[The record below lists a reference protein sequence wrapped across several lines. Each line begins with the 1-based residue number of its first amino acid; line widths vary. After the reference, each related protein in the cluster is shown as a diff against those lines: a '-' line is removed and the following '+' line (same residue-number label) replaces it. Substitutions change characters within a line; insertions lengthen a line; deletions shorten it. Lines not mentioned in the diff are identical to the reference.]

1 MSRTRPLLRD
11 RRGTAAVEFA
21 LLAPVLIA
29 LVIGG
34 TDVSSAVL
42 ASLQVTNAAADVSE
56 LVAAQNS
63 VDASAIANFCQAA
76 QLDMTPLAAAPL
88 QVGIASVTQGAG
100 GPAVDWQSGC
110 GGASSVANATSL
122 ASGLIPRTGDSV
134 IIVHA
139 TYQLTLPAP
148 LILPSTITLT
158 QTSMYRPRNNTTV
171 TFN

>member
-1 MSRTRPLLRD
+1 MRRARPILKD
-11 RRGTAAVEFA
+11 SRGTAAVEFA
-21 LLAPVLIA
+21 LLAPVLIT

-56 LVAAQNS
+56 LVAAQSS
-63 VDASAIANFCQAA
+63 VNASSIADFCRAA
-76 QLDMTPLAAAPL
+76 QLDMTPMPAAPL

-100 GPAVDWQSGC
+100 GAAVDWQSGC
-110 GGASSVANATSL
+110 GGASSVPNPTGL

-134 IIVHA
+134 IIVRA
-139 TYQLTLPAP
+139 TYQFTLPAP
-148 LILPSTITLT
+148 LILPPTITLT

-171 TFN
+171 TFS